1 MAEKWSGVLV
11 CVRIYKKMNFRNFK
25 EGEYYLVC
33 NGRLIDCNGQKS
45 SEVYSCIDEIND
57 AFYADFIS
65 L

>member
-1 MAEKWSGVLV
+1 MAEKWSDVLV
-11 CVRIYKKMNFRNFK
+11 CVRIYNKMNFHNFI

-33 NGRLIDCNGQKS
+33 NGRLIDGNGKS
-45 SEVYSCIDEIND
+45 SLGVYSGVDEINE

>member
-1 MAEKWSGVLV
+1 MAEKWSDVLV

-33 NGRLIDCNGQKS
+33 NGRLIDGNGQRS
-45 SEVYSCIDEIND
+45 LGVYSGVDEINE